1 MHGAATNVLS
11 VALVVL
17 GFALVVRTLTAG
29 GGPVAIG
36 VLLGV
41 MFVAVGVGRLWIA
54 RRIR

>member
-11 VALVVL
+11 VVLVVL
-17 GFALVVRTLTAG
+17 GVALVVRTLTAG

-54 RRIR
+54 RRTR